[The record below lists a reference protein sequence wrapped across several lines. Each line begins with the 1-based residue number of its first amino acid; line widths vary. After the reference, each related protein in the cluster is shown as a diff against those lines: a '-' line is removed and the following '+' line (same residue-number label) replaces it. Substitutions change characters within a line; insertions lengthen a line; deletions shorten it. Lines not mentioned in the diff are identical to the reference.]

1 MMSDEQINQIIAW
14 GTQPENFTKLTLKEK
29 AETLKALSEYQE
41 TVVPIFLKAL
51 ARERDP
57 DLKFFIKL

>member
-14 GTQPENFTKLTLKEK
+14 GSKPENFAKLTVKEK
-29 AETLKALSEYQE
+29 AEVMTALAEYQE
-41 TVVPIFLKAL
+41 TAVNVFLKAL